1 MAALTELERARIR
14 RHLGYQSWANLALA
28 WGFSFP
34 TGVEPQFYVND
45 AMNRLTDEGL
55 ELVRE
60 DMRQCD
66 AIESQLKD
74 SIKRL
79 KAAKVGDITLNP
91 DEPDALRGELR
102 KWRDQLA
109 NDFGAFI
116 NPFKHESGGSGS
128 RNGTCV
134 G

>member
-1 MAALTELERARIR
+1 MAALTEQERSEIR

-34 TGVEPQFYVND
+34 TGIEPQFFVND

-55 ELVRE
+55 ELVRS
-60 DMRQCD
+60 DLRQCN
-66 AIESQLKD
+66 AIESQL
-74 SIKRL
+74 REAPRRM

-91 DEPDALRGELR
+91 DEADALRGELR

-116 NPFKHESGGSGS
+116 NPFKFESGGAGS